1 MHRRKIA
8 VFDFDGTITKR
19 DTFLPF
25 ILSYGS
31 GKIIRSAFRT
41 VFQKGKGKG
50 NFRNTIKANVIREI
64 FAGYPTERFLHD
76 AETYAGSLQN
86 KFRKDTLDHIADHKA
101 RGHGLVMVTA
111 SLASYTRPIGS
122 LLGFDHVIGV
132 ELEAKAEVLT
142 GEIKGNNVRG
152 TEKARLFKEWLG
164 EEEAEVWGYG
174 NSRGDREMLAM
185 ADHSIWVK

>member
-1 MHRRKIA
+1 MHKRKVA

-25 ILSYGS
+25 LFSYGS
-31 GKIIRSAFRT
+31 GKIIRSAFKTALQR
-41 VFQKGKGKG
+41 KKG
-50 NFRNTIKANVIREI
+50 NFRTTIKANALREI
-64 FAGYPTERFLHD
+64 FEGYPNERFLND
-76 AETYAGSLQN
+76 GIAYADSLHS
-86 KFRKDTLDHIADHKA
+86 KFRKGTLDHIAAHKA
-101 RGHGLVMVTA
+101 QGHILVMVTA

-132 ELEAKAEVLT
+132 ELEAGAEFLT

-152 TEKARLFKEWLG
+152 AEKARLLKQWLG
-164 EEEAEVWGYG
+164 EEPAEIWGYG

-185 ADHSIWVK
+185 ADHQVWVS

>member
-1 MHRRKIA
+1 MPKRKIA

-25 ILSYGS
+25 MLSYGS
-31 GKIIRSAFRT
+31 GKIIRS
-41 VFQKGKGKG
+41 VFKTALQRKKG
-50 NFRNTIKANVIREI
+50 NFRNTLKANALREI
-64 FAGYPTERFLHD
+64 FAGYPTERFLND
-76 AETYAGSLQN
+76 GIAYAGSLHN

-111 SLASYTRPIGS
+111 SLASYTRPIGL

-132 ELEAKAEVLT
+132 ELEAEAEFLT

-152 TEKARLFKEWLG
+152 SEKARLLKEWLG

-174 NSRGDREMLAM
+174 NSRGDREMLAL

>member
-1 MHRRKIA
+1 MPKRKIA

-25 ILSYGS
+25 MLSYGS
-31 GKIIRSAFRT
+31 GKIIRS
-41 VFQKGKGKG
+41 VFKTALQRKKG
-50 NFRNTIKANVIREI
+50 NFRNTLKANALREI
-64 FAGYPTERFLHD
+64 FEGYPTERFLND
-76 AETYAGSLQN
+76 GIAYADSLHSE
-86 KFRKDTLDHIADHKA
+86 FRKGTLDHIADHKA
-101 RGHGLVMVTA
+101 QGHILVMVTA
-111 SLASYTRPIGS
+111 SLASYTRPIGL

-132 ELEAKAEVLT
+132 ELEAEAEFLT

-152 TEKARLFKEWLG
+152 SEKARLLKEWLG

-185 ADHSIWVK
+185 ADHRIWVK

>member
-1 MHRRKIA
+1 MHKRKIA

-25 ILSYGS
+25 MLSYGS
-31 GKIIRSAFRT
+31 EKIIRSAFRT
-41 VFQKGKGKG
+41 VFQRGKG

-64 FAGYPTERFLHD
+64 FAGYPTERFFHD
-76 AETYAGSLQN
+76 AVTYAGSLQN
-86 KFRKDTLDHIADHKA
+86 KFREDTLDHIADHKA

-142 GEIKGNNVRG
+142 GEIVGNNVRG

-174 NSRGDREMLAM
+174 NSRGDREMLAL

>member
-1 MHRRKIA
+1 MHKRKIA

-25 ILSYGS
+25 MLSYGS
-31 GKIIRSAFRT
+31 EKIIRSAFRT
-41 VFQKGKGKG
+41 VFQRGKG
-50 NFRNTIKANVIREI
+50 NFRNTIKTNVIREI

-76 AETYAGSLQN
+76 AETYAGSLHN

-101 RGHGLVMVTA
+101 RGHDLVMVTA
-111 SLASYTRPIGS
+111 SLASYTRPIGL

-142 GEIKGNNVRG
+142 GEIVGNNVRG

-164 EEEAEVWGYG
+164 EEEAEIWGYG

>member
-1 MHRRKIA
+1 MHKRNIA

-41 VFQKGKGKG
+41 VFQKGRG

-76 AETYAGSLQN
+76 AETYAGSLHN

-111 SLASYTRPIGS
+111 SLASYTRPIGL

-174 NSRGDREMLAM
+174 NSRGDREMLAL

>member
-1 MHRRKIA
+1 MHKRKIA

-25 ILSYGS
+25 MLSYGS
-31 GKIIRSAFRT
+31 EKIIRSAFRT
-41 VFQKGKGKG
+41 VFQRGKG
-50 NFRNTIKANVIREI
+50 NFRNTIKTNVIREI

-76 AETYAGSLQN
+76 AVTYAGSLQN
-86 KFRKDTLDHIADHKA
+86 KFREDTLDHIADHKA

-132 ELEAKAEVLT
+132 ELEAKAEFLT
-142 GEIKGNNVRG
+142 GEIVGNNVRG

-164 EEEAEVWGYG
+164 EEEAEIWGYG